1 MKRIFFSF
9 FLFIMISS
17 IGLQF
22 AAPLI
27 INKPIE
33 KHFDEEFDAYWRE
46 LTRGVYHVLLED
58 LKALPPEEWDRY
70 IRRLKPHFGYPI
82 SLDSID
88 ELPLS
93 PAERSQLMD
102 DRIVV
107 KDDGNLFHR
116 RMPGSQKV
124 VTMGPIQEFDSSL
137 WIDVLVWGIITLSFG
152 LMALIWA
159 RPFWLKLKKISIA
172 AQVFGRGEFTARAD
186 LPRRSALSPLAS
198 TFNDMAERIQQ
209 LINSHK
215 ELTRA
220 VSHELRTP
228 ISRIRFSLEMAH
240 TAGGEPDRLHY
251 LAEIG
256 QDVDELDSLVS
267 ELLIHARFDREHP
280 DLDQEERLLAPWLA
294 ETVRTAKT
302 EFSQTTCTCRI
313 APDAEAIKA
322 RIAPRFLARALTNL
336 ITNATRYANRQVIV
350 SLEKKDQDCLIHVD
364 DDGPGIPEE
373 ERERIFEPFVRVN
386 SSRNRDTGG
395 HGLGLA
401 IVKRIVTLHRG
412 RVWVERSPLG
422 GARFTVCWN
431 SHSDE
436 PGDCGR
442 KKNEKRARV
451 A

>member
-1 MKRIFFSF
+1 
-9 FLFIMISS
+9 MISM

-27 INKPIE
+27 IDKPIK
-33 KHFDEEFDAYWRE
+33 KHLNEEFTTYWRE

-70 IRRLKPHFGYPI
+70 IRRLQPHFGYPI

-88 ELPLS
+88 DLPLS
-93 PAERSQLMD
+93 PAERRQLMD

-116 RMPGSQKV
+116 CMPGSQKV

-137 WIDVLVWGIITLSFG
+137 WIDVLVWSIITLTFG

-172 AQVFGRGEFTARAD
+172 AQAFGRGEFAARVD
-186 LPRRSALSPLAS
+186 LSRRSALSPLAT
-198 TFNDMAERIQQ
+198 TFNDMAGRIQQ

-240 TAGGEPDRLHY
+240 AAGGEPDRLHY

-267 ELLIHARFDREHP
+267 ELLIYARFDRETP
-280 DLDQEERLLAPWLA
+280 DLDQKEQLLSPWLVN
-294 ETVRTAKT
+294 TVRAAKT

-322 RIAPRFLARALTNL
+322 QIAPRFLARAITNL
-336 ITNATRYANRQVIV
+336 IYNAAKYAKRQVVV

-373 ERERIFEPFVRVN
+373 DRERIFEPFVRVD
-386 SSRNRDTGG
+386 SSRDRDTGG

-401 IVKRIVTLHRG
+401 IVKRIVALHRG
-412 RVWVERSPLG
+412 RVWVARSPLG
-422 GARFTVCWN
+422 GARFTICWPC
-431 SHSDE
+431 HGDR
-436 PGDCGR
+436 PGSCR
-442 KKNEKRARV
+442 LIEKEKRARV

>member
-33 KHFDEEFDAYWRE
+33 KHLDEEFDAYWRE

-58 LKALPPEEWDRY
+58 LKALPPEEWDRC
-70 IRRLKPHFGYPI
+70 IRRLQPHFGYPI

-88 ELPLS
+88 DLPLS
-93 PAERSQLMD
+93 PAERRQLMD

-137 WIDVLVWGIITLSFG
+137 WIDVLVWSIITLTFG

-172 AQVFGRGEFTARAD
+172 AQAFGRGEFAARVD
-186 LPRRSALSPLAS
+186 LSRRSALSPLAN
-198 TFNDMAERIQQ
+198 TFNDMAGRIQQ

-240 TAGGEPDRLHY
+240 AAGGEPDRLHY

-267 ELLIHARFDREHP
+267 ELLIYARFDRETP
-280 DLDQEERLLAPWLA
+280 DLDREEQLLAPWLA
-294 ETVRTAKT
+294 EKMRAAKT

-313 APDAEAIKA
+313 A
-322 RIAPRFLARALTNL
+322 
-336 ITNATRYANRQVIV
+336 
-350 SLEKKDQDCLIHVD
+350 
-364 DDGPGIPEE
+364 EE
-373 ERERIFEPFVRVN
+373 DRERIFEPFVRVD
-386 SSRNRDTGG
+386 SSRNRDTDG

-401 IVKRIVTLHRG
+401 IVKRIVALHRG
-412 RVWVERSPLG
+412 RVWVARSSLG
-422 GARFTVCWN
+422 GARFTICWPC
-431 SHSDE
+431 HGDR
-436 PGDCGR
+436 PGSCHLIE
-442 KKNEKRARV
+442 KEKRARV